1 MESNSAISYTVT
13 PINQQCQNSTNIK
26 VVSNLGTSTNST
38 NNELDTVLQ
47 QAKLDA
53 QYDSTSITVKKIYGG
68 NSNNT
73 INKKNNQIKNKTK
86 LIIYNNFKIKFKKK
100 VYNIQSN
107 NEINAMKLFL
117 NDRIYKGDNIIT
129 VNESVYILR
138 ANYKNKFVKIS
149 D

>member
-26 VVSNLGTSTNST
+26 VVSNLGTSTNGT

-53 QYDSTSITVKKIYGG
+53 QYDSTSSTVKKLYGG
-68 NSNNT
+68 NDT
-73 INKKNNQIKNKTK
+73 INKKKNKNKTK

-117 NDRIYKGDNIIT
+117 NGRIYKGDNIIT